1 MTFEQGL
8 VYAIILVT
16 LLMLVFEIWRYE
28 VVALI
33 GMLLLVILR
42 LIPVEEA
49 FMGFGHPAIITI
61 PAVLVVSRGLQNTGV
76 ADLVARWM
84 SVVGDRFALQLA
96 ALCGLVVVSSAFMN
110 NIAALA
116 IFIPVAIRISMKSR
130 RPSSLYLLPMAFS
143 SHFGGLV
150 TLIGTPTNLIVSELR
165 VEHVGI
171 PFGMF
176 EFAPIGI
183 GIAVVGIAFI
193 VATGWRLIP
202 QREAKT
208 AEGNGLEKVDF
219 LTEIKVPA
227 DSKLIGLRLRE
238 LPSITDAE
246 AWIAAILRNEGRVSS
261 PSGSD
266 RIYADDI
273 LLVQAEAP
281 HLRQFIFDTGAKLTE
296 SKPIEEDLVANG
308 DGSEPNF
315 WEDLKTQLLSDDVE
329 TVEAVIRPDSVMAR
343 KTARALDLRARYG
356 VNLLAISRCNENL
369 RESIGSTQLEPG
381 DVLLLQAHHENLSE
395 KLQDLGCLPL
405 AAEHE
410 INLEPRNLVLGLS
423 ILLAAL
429 LSASLNLLTVPTA
442 MTAAAV
448 AMVVTG
454 VLSLREAYQHIQW
467 PIVIL
472 LGAMLSLGG
481 ALEHTGGDQLIA
493 DQILQVS
500 HIVPPAALLVV
511 VMLATMM
518 LSDIVNN
525 AAAVVLMTSIAI
537 SVARGLGVSIDPFLI
552 AVAVGGA
559 CAFLTPVGHE
569 ANVLVFDVGG
579 YEFGDYWRL
588 GLPLELLITAV
599 TVPLLLWIWPL

>member
-8 VYAIILVT
+8 VYSVIVLT
-16 LLMLVFEIWRYE
+16 LLMLVFEIWRYDI
-28 VVALI
+28 VALI
-33 GMLLLVILR
+33 GMLLLVVLGT
-42 LIPVEEA
+42 IPAEEA
-49 FMGFGHPAIITI
+49 FAGFGHSAIVTI
-61 PAVLVVSRGLQNTGV
+61 GAVLVVSRGLQNTGV

-84 SVVGDRFALQLA
+84 SGVGDHLSLQLII
-96 ALCGLVVVSSAFMN
+96 LCGLVVVSSAFMN

-143 SHFGGLV
+143 SHFGGLI
-150 TLIGTPTNLIVSELR
+150 TLIGTPTNLIVSALR
-165 VEHVGI
+165 VEHVGNH
-171 PFGMF
+171 FGMF
-176 EFAPIGI
+176 AFAPIGL
-183 GIAVVGIAFI
+183 GIAIVGIAFI
-193 VATGWRLIP
+193 AATGWRLIP
-202 QREAKT
+202 QREGKT
-208 AEGNGLEKVDF
+208 AEQNGFEAVDY
-219 LTEIKVPA
+219 LTEIKVT
-227 DSKLIGLRLRE
+227 DHSKLAGLRLRD
-238 LPSITDAE
+238 LQSVTDAE
-246 AWIAAILRNEGRVSS
+246 AWIAAILHDNKRVSS

-266 RIYADDI
+266 RIYAGDV

-281 HLRQFIFDTGAKLTE
+281 HLRQFIFDTGAELTE
-296 SKPIEEDLVANG
+296 SKPIEDGKAAEG
-308 DGSEPNF
+308 DGSAPSF
-315 WEDLKTQLLSDDVE
+315 WEDLKSQLLADDVE
-329 TVEAVIRPDSVMAR
+329 TVEAVIRPDSIMAR

-369 RESIGSTQLEPG
+369 RESIGSTQLESG
-381 DVLLLQAHHENLSE
+381 DIILLQTHHENLSE
-395 KLQDLGCLPL
+395 TLQTLGCLPL
-405 AAEHE
+405 AERE
-410 INLEPRNLVLGLS
+410 IHLEPRNLILGLG
-423 ILLAAL
+423 IFLAAL
-429 LSASLNLLTVPTA
+429 LSASLNLLSVPTA

-454 VLSLREAYQHIQW
+454 LLSLREAYQNVQW
-467 PIVIL
+467 PIIIL

-481 ALEHTGGDQLIA
+481 ALEQTGGDQLIA
-493 DQILQVS
+493 DQILRVS
-500 HIVPPAALLVV
+500 HVIPPTGLLVV
-511 VMLATMM
+511 IMLATMM

-537 SVARGLGVSIDPFLI
+537 SVARGLGVSIDPFLV

-599 TVPLLLWIWPL
+599 TVPILLWIWPL

>member
-8 VYAIILVT
+8 VYFVILLT
-16 LLMLVFEIWRYE
+16 LSMLVFEIWRYD
-28 VVALI
+28 VIALI
-33 GMLLLVILR
+33 GMLLLVILGM
-42 LIPVEEA
+42 IPVEEA
-49 FMGFGHPAIITI
+49 FAGFGHPAVVTI
-61 PAVLVVSRGLQNTGV
+61 AAVLVVSRGLQNTGV
-76 ADLVARWM
+76 TDLVARWM
-84 SVVGDRFALQLA
+84 SGVGDHLALQLA
-96 ALCGLVVVSSAFMN
+96 ILCGLVVVSSAFMN

-143 SHFGGLV
+143 SHFGGLI

-165 VEHVGI
+165 VEHVGN

-176 EFAPIGI
+176 EFAPIGL
-183 GIAVVGIAFI
+183 GIAIVGVAFI
-193 VATGWRLIP
+193 AASGWRLIP
-202 QREAKT
+202 RREAKT
-208 AEGNGLEKVDF
+208 AEENGFEKVDY

-227 DSKLIGLRLRE
+227 NSKLTGLRLRD
-238 LPSITDAE
+238 LSSVTDAE
-246 AWIAAILRNEGRVSS
+246 AWVAAILHDNERVSS

-266 RIYADDI
+266 RIYADDV

-281 HLRQFIFDTGAKLTE
+281 YLRQFIFDTGVELTE
-296 SKPIEEDLVANG
+296 SKPIEEDLVANE

-315 WEDLKTQLLSDDVE
+315 WEDLKSQLLSDDIE
-329 TVEAVIRPDSVMAR
+329 TIEAVVRPDSILAR
-343 KTARALDLRARYG
+343 KTARAVDLRARYG

-369 RESIGSTQLEPG
+369 RESIGSTQLESG
-381 DVLLLQAHHENLSE
+381 DILLLQTHHENMSE
-395 KLQDLGCLPL
+395 TLQNLGCLPL
-405 AAEHE
+405 AERE
-410 INLEPRNLVLGLS
+410 IHLKPHNLILGLG
-423 ILLAAL
+423 IFLAAL
-429 LSASLNLLTVPTA
+429 FSASLNLLSVPTS
-442 MTAAAV
+442 MTTAAV

-454 VLSLREAYQHIQW
+454 VISVREAYQHVQW

-481 ALEHTGGDQLIA
+481 AMELTGGDQLIA

-511 VMLATMM
+511 IMLATMM

-525 AAAVVLMTSIAI
+525 AAAVVLMTSISI
-537 SVARGLGVSIDPFLI
+537 SVARGLGVSIDPFLV

>member
-8 VYAIILVT
+8 VYAVILLT
-16 LLMLVFEIWRYE
+16 LVMLVFEIWRYDII
-28 VVALI
+28 AMI
-33 GMLLLVILR
+33 GMLLLVILGM
-42 LIPVEEA
+42 IPVEEA
-49 FMGFGHPAIITI
+49 FAGFGHPAVVTI
-61 PAVLVVSRGLQNTGV
+61 AAVLIVSRGLQNTGV

-84 SVVGDRFALQLA
+84 SGVGDRLALQLA
-96 ALCGLVVVSSAFMN
+96 ILCGLVVISSAFMN

-130 RPSSLYLLPMAFS
+130 RPASLYLLPMAFS
-143 SHFGGLV
+143 SHFGGLI

-165 VEHVGI
+165 VERVGMA
-171 PFGMF
+171 FNMF
-176 EFAPIGI
+176 EFAPIGL
-183 GIAVVGIAFI
+183 GIAVVGVAFI
-193 VATGWRLIP
+193 AILGWRLIP

-208 AEGNGLEKVDF
+208 AEGNGLEKVDY
-219 LTEIKVPA
+219 LTEIEVPA
-227 DSKLIGLRLRE
+227 SSKLTGLRLRD
-238 LPSITDAE
+238 LSSVTDAE
-246 AWIAAILRNEGRVSS
+246 AWVAAILRDDERVSS

-266 RIYADDI
+266 RIYAEDI

-281 HLRQFIFDTGAKLTE
+281 HLRQFIFDTGGQLTE
-296 SKPIEEDLVANG
+296 SKPIEEELVTKG
-308 DGSEPNF
+308 DDAETSF
-315 WEDLKTQLLSDDVE
+315 WEDLKSQLLSDDIE
-329 TVEAVIRPDSVMAR
+329 TIEAVVRPDSILAR
-343 KTARALDLRARYG
+343 KTARAVDLRARYG
-356 VNLLAISRCNENL
+356 VNLLAISRCQENL
-369 RESIGSTQLEPG
+369 RESIGSTQLESG
-381 DVLLLQAHHENLSE
+381 DVLLLQTHHENMAE
-395 KLQDLGCLPL
+395 TLQNLGCLPL
-405 AAEHE
+405 AERE
-410 INLEPRNLVLGLS
+410 INLEPRNLILGLG
-423 ILLAAL
+423 IFLAAL
-429 LSASLNLLTVPTA
+429 LSASLNLLSVPTA

-454 VLSLREAYQHIQW
+454 VLTLHEAYQNVQW

-481 ALEHTGGDQLIA
+481 AMELTGGDQLIA
-493 DQILQVS
+493 DQILRVS
-500 HIVPPAALLVV
+500 HVVPPAALLVV
-511 VMLATMM
+511 IMLATMM

-525 AAAVVLMTSIAI
+525 AAAVVLMSSIALG
-537 SVARGLGVSIDPFLI
+537 VARGLGVSIDPFLV